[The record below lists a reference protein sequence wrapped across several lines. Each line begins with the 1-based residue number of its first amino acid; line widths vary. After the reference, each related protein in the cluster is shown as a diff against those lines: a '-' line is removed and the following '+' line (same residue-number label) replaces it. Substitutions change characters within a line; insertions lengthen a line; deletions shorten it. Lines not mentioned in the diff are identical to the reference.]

1 MDYKNMVYIKG
12 DYCMSEKLVRVGTFY
27 LPVMDLDRSSTWFV
41 DRLGADLAIEMSTKR
56 FLI

>member
-1 MDYKNMVYIKG
+1 
-12 DYCMSEKLVRVGTFY
+12 MSEKLVRVGTFY
-27 LPVMDLDRSSTWFV
+27 LPGMDLDRSSTWYV